1 MSFYAVDPVV
11 QLEDV
16 THLYRSG
23 RPAID
28 HVSLTVRQGERLGI
42 VGMSGAGKSTLLRTI
57 NGLVLPTSGDV
68 KVLGQNLRALSESD
82 LRILRTQIGMI
93 FQEFALIERLDVL
106 TNVLVGRL
114 GRAALLPSL
123 VRIFPRKDVE
133 LARSALAEVGL
144 AGYEQRLVRQLS
156 GGQKQRVGI
165 ARALV
170 QQPNLILADEPTAN
184 LDVRTTNEILNLIAA
199 VADQRHAAVILC
211 LHDVRAARSVCTRI
225 IALREGRVAWE
236 GEAAA
241 FTDSVVEKVFYD
253 DTGSA
258 PSSSPTLGS
267 SAGRSI

>member
-1 MSFYAVDPVV
+1 MAPDLADPVV
-11 QLEDV
+11 ELTDI
-16 THLYRSG
+16 THFYRG
-23 RPAID
+23 ERPAID
-28 HVSLTVRQGERLGI
+28 RVSLTIRPGERLGL

-57 NGLVLPTSGDV
+57 NGLVLPTTGNV
-68 KVLGQNLRALSESD
+68 RVLGQNVRSLPERD

-123 VRIFPRKDVE
+123 ARIFPHRDVE

-144 AGYEQRLVRQLS
+144 AGYEQRIVRQLS

-170 QQPNLILADEPTAN
+170 QEPSLILADEPTAN
-184 LDVRTTNEILNLIAA
+184 LDVRTSEEILRLIAA
-199 VADQRHAAVILC
+199 VADQRHAAVILS
-211 LHDVRAARSVCTRI
+211 LHDVRAARRICTRI
-225 IALREGRVAWE
+225 LALQEGRIVWE

-241 FTDSVVEKVFYD
+241 FTDSVVDRVFYD
-253 DTGSA
+253 TGQGENGSLQTIPPSA
-258 PSSSPTLGS
+258 
-267 SAGRSI
+267 